1 MQEMPLEKLLD
12 AMCYPASSYHYEKAW
27 REFLRRYQARM
38 LRAIKKVCLGWRV
51 NRLRMQLDEVVNDVF
66 GGVLNLLIRND
77 LRALK
82 QFESRDNENRFIAW
96 LTIVSMN
103 ETKRELRRRFR
114 DYFSEEEIGDLGRTE
129 VGDAVHEDGQQRRR
143 DAAEQA
149 VDEQRVANDVGTV
162 VGDPVGGR
170 DQQCQRRLPRGVVEH
185 VPVGATRQ
193 PPRHGEL
200 GRFVGR
206 DVEHR
211 AVEREPPAAGGDER
225 GDHRE
230 GSTRQAGLRHHV
242 REVTAAARP
251 WCVTGRVTALSCA
264 GSSGL
269 PW

>member
-129 VGDAVHEDGQQRRR
+129 VGDAPFDKFEGGWEIYDYITQLLR
-143 DAAEQA
+143 DDPA
-149 VDEQRVANDVGTV
+149 RGTRKPPRNLERNIHIFFLYTMA
-162 VGDPVGGR
+162 DF
-170 DQQCQRRLPRGVVEH
+170 DQQMITGIPWMQDIGHRVPDLVVHRLRDKLRGSLDTDDLHNE
-185 VPVGATRQ
+185 
-193 PPRHGEL
+193 
-200 GRFVGR
+200 
-206 DVEHR
+206 
-211 AVEREPPAAGGDER
+211 
-225 GDHRE
+225 
-230 GSTRQAGLRHHV
+230 
-242 REVTAAARP
+242 
-251 WCVTGRVTALSCA
+251 
-264 GSSGL
+264 
-269 PW
+269 